1 MAEKT
6 KSTPVAVLKRLG
18 TQAPE
23 FALTCTLQKLDG
35 TPVQLTLQCKALRKT
50 VWAGMKDEHQRA
62 ALEAITD
69 LVKPAADPQPA
80 PADAKTAARRTKASK
95 AAQAAPADAADAI
108 TDILRQHGA
117 EATIRRGLESDA
129 AMILQFAT
137 GWELEDPFTKANLQ
151 ALEDEFG
158 GALRTIL
165 DDYDMAIFQGRLGNS
180 AR

>member
-1 MAEKT
+1 MADQT
-6 KSTPVAVLKRLG
+6 KSIPVTVLKRLG

-23 FALTCTLQKLDG
+23 FPLTATVYKLDG
-35 TPVQLTLQCKALRKT
+35 TPVQITLQCKALRKT
-50 VWAGMKDEHQRA
+50 VWAGLKDEHQRA

-69 LVKPAADPQPA
+69 LVKPAAEVQPA
-80 PADAKTAARRTKASK
+80 KTTARQRKSAKTAQPTS
-95 AAQAAPADAADAI
+95 AAAADAI
-108 TDILRQHGA
+108 TDTLRKHGA

-158 GALRTIL
+158 GSLRAIL
-165 DDYDMAIFQGRLGNS
+165 DDYDLAIFQGRLGNS
-180 AR
+180 GR